1 MDIITKIEEQKK
13 NKDRVN
19 IYIDD
24 EYAFSLSKEV
34 LIKEGIKLKEKVDID
49 RIKKAAK
56 EDDYLKCKSAA
67 LKIIDRSYKTEKE
80 IWGKL
85 LKKDF
90 DIETIN
96 RTISFLKEYNFLND
110 IDYAKMYIKDKS
122 KSQGKNK
129 IKYNLLKKG
138 LNDTLIEQEISKINS
153 EEEEETAYYLANKKY
168 NILIKREK
176 DNYKLSQK
184 LYRFLVTRGYSYEI
198 ASKVIKKLL
207 NQDDFY

>member
-1 MDIITKIEEQKK
+1 MNIITKIEEQKK

-96 RTISFLKEYNFLND
+96 RTISFLKEYNFLSD

>member
-1 MDIITKIEEQKK
+1 LNIITKIEEQKK

-34 LIKEGIKLKEKVDID
+34 LIKEGLKLKEKVDID

-96 RTISFLKEYNFLND
+96 RIISFLKEYNFLSD

-207 NQDDFY
+207 NQDNFY

>member
-1 MDIITKIEEQKK
+1 MNIITKIEEQKK

-34 LIKEGIKLKEKVDID
+34 LIKEGLKLKEKVDID

-96 RTISFLKEYNFLND
+96 RIISFLKEYNFLSD

-207 NQDDFY
+207 NQDNFY

>member
-1 MDIITKIEEQKK
+1 MNIITKIEEQKK